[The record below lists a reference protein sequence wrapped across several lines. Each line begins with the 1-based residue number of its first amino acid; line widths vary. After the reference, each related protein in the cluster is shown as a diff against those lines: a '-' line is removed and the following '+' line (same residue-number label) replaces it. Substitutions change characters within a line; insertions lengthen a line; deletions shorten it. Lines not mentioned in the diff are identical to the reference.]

1 MLTEPTTPQPIS
13 NEQREI
19 LLASRNILL
28 DLHKALLDRQ
38 KELHEQEF
46 GPLATPNEY
55 FNLVLNHASFEWL
68 RRMSGLIVN
77 IDEALSRKST
87 ADFAIAE
94 ELVREVHEIIVRNES
109 GTDFQ
114 KKYAQ
119 AFEDYPDVTI
129 AHIKLTRILDRA

>member
-1 MLTEPTTPQPIS
+1 MPTEPIS
-13 NEQREI
+13 QEQRDT

-38 KELHEQEF
+38 KEHYEQQY

-55 FNLVLNHASFEWL
+55 FNLVLNHADFEWL

-77 IDEALSRKST
+77 IDESLSRKSK
-87 ADFAIAE
+87 ADFAVAE
-94 ELVREVHEIIVRNES
+94 ELVREVNEIIIRDEN

>member
-1 MLTEPTTPQPIS
+1 MLTAPITQD
-13 NEQREI
+13 QRDM

-38 KELHEQEF
+38 KELYEQEF

-55 FNLVLNHASFEWL
+55 FNLVLNHGNFEWL

-77 IDEALSRKST
+77 IDEALAKRST
-87 ADFAIAE
+87 ADSGVAM
-94 ELVREVHEIIVRNES
+94 ELIREVNAIIVRDENGS
-109 GTDFQ
+109 DFQ
-114 KKYAQ
+114 KKYTQ